1 MRAIS
6 CAAPGQLALIE
17 IPRPELRP
25 GWVRVAIRHI
35 GICGTDY
42 HIFEGTHPYLE
53 YPRIMG
59 HELSGVVVDP
69 NGSAEFASGDVVV
82 INPYLPCYA
91 CPACLEGKTNCCET
105 LKVIGVHSDGGMA
118 DEITIPA
125 ANLYPAGDLSARDAA
140 MVEFLAIGAH
150 AVRRTA
156 ELKPGSRVLVVGGG
170 PIGLGA
176 AFFARIAGGDVTL
189 LDAAPDKLDTARELG
204 FAAVGVD
211 ELESDAFKARRG
223 SGFDAVLDATGS
235 IRAMNQ
241 SMFQV
246 RNGGAYTLV
255 GVIKGDLVW
264 PDQEVHRRELTIR
277 ASRNATRQDF
287 DHVME
292 SIRRG
297 LVPTDQLAT
306 HSTTLERVPLDLPI
320 WAHQRAGLIKA
331 IITV

>member
-6 CAAPGQLALIE
+6 CAAPGQLALID
-17 IPRPELRP
+17 IARPELQP

-42 HIFEGTHPYLE
+42 HIFEGTHPFLE

-59 HELSGVVVDP
+59 HELSGTVVDA
-69 NGSAEFASGDVVV
+69 NGSATLNDGDPVV
-82 INPYLPCYA
+82 INPYLPCYH

-118 DEITIPA
+118 EEIVMPE
-125 ANLYPAGDLSARDAA
+125 ANLYPAGALSLRDAA
-140 MVEFLAIGAH
+140 MVEFLSIGAH
-150 AVRRTA
+150 AVRRT
-156 ELKPGSRVLVVGGG
+156 ELRPRARVLVVGGG
-170 PIGLGA
+170 PIGLGV
-176 AFFARIAGGDVTL
+176 AFFARIAGAEVTL
-189 LDAAPDKLDTARELG
+189 LDAAADKLDAARELG
-204 FAAVGVD
+204 FGTAGLD
-211 ELESDAFKARRG
+211 ELESEAFRARKG
-223 SGFDAVLDATGS
+223 TGFDAVLDATGS

-241 SMFQV
+241 SLFHV
-246 RNGGAYTLV
+246 RSGGAYTLV

-277 ASRNATRQDF
+277 GSRNATREDF
-287 DHVME
+287 DHVM
-292 SIRRG
+292 SSMRQG

-306 HSTTLERVPLDLPI
+306 HATTLERVPVDMPV
-320 WAHQRAGLIKA
+320 WTHERTGLIKA